1 MKNFVHLH
9 THSHYSLLDAAVT
22 VESLVEKASQLEMP
36 ALALTDHGNLFGA
49 IEFYKEAK
57 KKGVKPIIG
66 CEFYISNGPHKERA
80 IPKGEKNYHHLVVL
94 ARNLLGYHN
103 LLKLASLAYT
113 DGFYYKPR
121 VDKQLLREHSEGLL
135 GLTACL
141 GGEIPQS
148 ILKGD
153 DERVLRVIH
162 EYQEIFGKEYFF
174 LELQNHGLEKQHQVN
189 EALNGLSKKHHV
201 PLIVTNDVHYLNQED
216 HESHDIL
223 LCIGTQ
229 SKVTDEKRKRY
240 PGDQF
245 YFKSYNE
252 MLKIFPDHEEAL
264 DNTIRI
270 ADMCD
275 LKLEFKSHL
284 PNIDVPEGY
293 NEDTYLHHLCREGLT
308 KRYPDISPKTQKRLD
323 YELSVICQMGYAGY
337 FLIVWD
343 FIKYAKSQDIA
354 VGPGRGS
361 AVGSLVAYTLGIT
374 NLDPLKYNLIFERFL
389 NPERISMPDI
399 DTDFEDEKRDQV
411 INYVIER
418 YGKEKVAGIITFGAL
433 KARGVIRDVG
443 RVLNIPLNEVDRI
456 AKLIPGGPGV
466 KLKDAYETVP
476 DLKALIDGSGNYQKL
491 FDLAGRLEGIN
502 RHAGTHAAGIVIG
515 SEDLSNLVP
524 LYADSKTKSIST
536 QFEGTYLEECGLLK
550 MDFLGLRNLSVI
562 QKCLELIET
571 RTHEK
576 LSIDHIPLDDEKVY
590 KLLQSGASLGI
601 FQLESSG
608 MQEMMNNL
616 KPEAFEDIIAL
627 NALYRPGPL
636 NSGMAEEFIQR
647 KRNPKKII
655 YQHPLLKGILEETY
669 GVIVYQEQVMEI
681 ARAVGGFSM
690 GKADELRKA
699 MGKKLKDKMNSLRAL
714 FLEGAVK
721 KNIDKGL
728 AETLYDQMAEFGE
741 YGFNKSHSAAYAL
754 ITYQTAFLKAN
765 YPIEYMTALLSC
777 DKDNTDKIVEY
788 VAEAKNMGIE
798 ILPPSV
804 NHSYTDFAI
813 EDNKIR
819 FGLSAIKNV
828 GTTAVQSLIEARITH
843 GTFESLYNLC
853 EKVDLRVVNKKVLE
867 CLIKSGACDSFD
879 LNRPSQNKLIDQA
892 LDYGQSVQADR
903 NSNQISLFGEEE
915 TPTIKPLTVLSPEE
929 DWSERER
936 LAYEKEV
943 LGFYLSG
950 HPLGKYREKIAR
962 LNLNR
967 ISKLKDLKEGSHVAI
982 CGLVQDAQFRI
993 SKRGSE
999 WGAVALEGLTG
1010 LCEVLLFNK
1019 CFSNAKTH
1027 LDIDSILFVRGKL
1040 ESVEPK
1046 IKIIA
1051 DKVIPIDEVDES
1063 HLQKPKETSQQGFY
1077 RTPKPPPKK
1086 TNGLNLVPKD
1096 QKVHIQ
1102 IKEDYIDHNNVQELD
1117 QLKRFFKDHGG
1128 QSPIFIHFPPERGA
1142 TQSLTVK
1149 AGEEFNVT
1157 ATKGLL
1163 SEIAGFSCVERTW
1176 MN

>member
-22 VESLVEKASQLEMP
+22 VKSLVEKASQLEMP

-66 CEFYISNGPHKERA
+66 CELYVSNGPHKDRA
-80 IPKGEKNYHHLVVL
+80 IPRGEKNYHHLIVL
-94 ARNLLGYHN
+94 ARNFKGYQN
-103 LLKLASLAYT
+103 LLQLASMAYT

-121 VDKQLLREHSEGLL
+121 VDKQALREYSEGLIC
-135 GLTACL
+135 LTACL
-141 GGEIPQS
+141 GGEIPHA

-153 DERVLRVIH
+153 GERVIRVIH

-174 LELQNHGLEKQHQVN
+174 LELQNHGIEKQHQVN
-189 EALNGLSKKHHV
+189 EVLNTLSKEYHF

-216 HESHDIL
+216 QEAHDIL

-240 PGDQF
+240 YGDQF
-245 YFKSYNE
+245 YFKTCDE
-252 MLKIFPDHEEAL
+252 MLKAFPDNEEAL
-264 DNTIRI
+264 DNTLRI
-270 ADMCD
+270 AEMCD
-275 LKLEFKSHL
+275 LELKFKSNL
-284 PNIDVPEGY
+284 PEIDVPEGY
-293 NEDTYLHHLCREGLT
+293 NADTYLHHLCSKGLT
-308 KRYPDISPKTQKRLD
+308 NRYADITPKTQKRLD
-323 YELSVICQMGYAGY
+323 YELGIICQMGFAGY

-343 FIKYAKSQDIA
+343 FIKYARSHDIA

-374 NLDPLKYNLIFERFL
+374 NLDPLKYHLIFERFL

-399 DTDFEDEKRDQV
+399 DTDFEDGKRDQV

-466 KLKDAYETVP
+466 TLKDAYKNVP

-491 FDLAGRLEGIN
+491 FHLAQKLEGMN

-515 SEDLSNLVP
+515 SENLSNLVP

-536 QFEGTYLEECGLLK
+536 QFEGSYLEECGLLK

-562 QKCLELIET
+562 QKCLELIES

-576 LSIDHIPLDDEKVY
+576 LNIDHIPLDDTKVY

-608 MQEMMNNL
+608 MQEMMSNL

-636 NSGMAEEFIQR
+636 NSGMAEKFIQR
-647 KRNPKKII
+647 KRNPEKIK
-655 YQHPLLKGILEETY
+655 YQHPLLKDILEETY
-669 GVIVYQEQVMEI
+669 GVVVYQEQVMEI
-681 ARAVGGFSM
+681 ARAIGGFSM

-699 MGKKLKDKMNSLRAL
+699 MGKKLKDKMNSLKAL
-714 FLEGAVK
+714 FVEGAVERD
-721 KNIDKGL
+721 IDQHF
-728 AETLYDQMAEFGE
+728 AEILYDQMAEFGE

-765 YPIEYMTALLSC
+765 YPIEYMAALLSC

-788 VAEAKNMGIE
+788 VAESKTMGIN
-798 ILPPSV
+798 ILPPSI
-804 NHSYTDFAI
+804 NHSMVDFAI

-828 GTTAVQSLIEARITH
+828 GSTAVQSIIESRIAL
-843 GTFESLYNLC
+843 GPFETLYDLC

-867 CLIKSGACDSFD
+867 CLIKSGACDGFN
-879 LNRPSQNKLIDQA
+879 LNRPSQHKLIDQA
-892 LDYGQSVQADR
+892 LDFGQSAQADK
-903 NSNQISLFGEEE
+903 NSNQISLFGEDE
-915 TPTIKPLTVLSPEE
+915 TPTIKPLIILSPED

-950 HPLGKYREKIAR
+950 HPLGKYRGKIAH

-967 ISKLKDLKEGSHVAI
+967 ISELKDLKEGSQVAI
-982 CGLVQDAQFRI
+982 CGLVQDAQYRI
-993 SKRGSE
+993 SKKGAE
-999 WGAVALEGLTG
+999 WGAIALEGLTG
-1010 LCEVLLFNK
+1010 MCEVLLFKK
-1019 CFSNAKTH
+1019 CFSDAKAH
-1027 LDIDSILFVRGKL
+1027 LNIDSILFIRGRL

-1046 IKIIA
+1046 VKIIA
-1051 DKVIPIDEVDES
+1051 DKVLPIDEADES
-1063 HLQKPKETSQQGFY
+1063 HLAKPRGEVQSRETPLF
-1077 RTPKPPPKK
+1077 KK
-1086 TNGLNLVPKD
+1086 KVQPTDVSNTLPQN
-1096 QKVHIQ
+1096 QRVHIQ
-1102 IKEDYIDHNNVQELD
+1102 IKEDFIDQRDPQDLD
-1117 QLKRFFKDHGG
+1117 QLKQFFKDHEG

-1142 TQSLTVK
+1142 KSLTVK
-1149 AGEEFNVT
+1149 AGNEFNVT
-1157 ATKGLL
+1157 ATEDLL
-1163 SEIAGFSCVERTW
+1163 NEISDFSCVEKAW
-1176 MN
+1176 LN